1 MRVRRD
7 DLLTIQVD
15 GTKGSA
21 VAGLRDCWI
30 QPYGSTPRPV
40 WNPDAP
46 SPIDYFESWQK
57 VPEQATFENAFK
69 RLVASRSVTAP
80 SRGKNDLVKK
90 EGVSWLVGKAFT
102 VESQPQLG
110 QDPKYKLMPF
120 QIDGVN
126 WLCHNWNTNQNC
138 ILADEMGLV
147 SARSITG
154 P

>member
-1 MRVRRD
+1 MMVSQ
-7 DLLTIQVD
+7 DLCSRMNPVN
-15 GTKGSA
+15 SS
-21 VAGLRDCWI
+21 VASWDS
-30 QPYGSTPRPV
+30 PPRP
-40 WNPDAP
+40 NDPTYAL
-46 SPIDYFESWQK
+46 
-57 VPEQATFENAFK
+57 FENAFK
-69 RLVASRSVTAP
+69 RLVASRSVTVP